1 MEAPFATF
9 LEMDA
14 LRLSRHNVGDDKG
27 YADLYRRVM
36 RDFRLPGNLLSSL
49 YDSAYMRHFYSD
61 VERERAYARWV
72 RAS

>member
-1 MEAPFATF
+1 
-9 LEMDA
+9 
-14 LRLSRHNVGDDKG
+14 
-27 YADLYRRVM
+27 M